1 MDNRPYAIRF
11 ENMGGDKKSGLSER
25 LKEEIAL
32 QRDKNFYS
40 GIAMGTVEN
49 RVKSV
54 LDRFEDVD
62 KAKFTYPVTRA
73 PEKMF
78 MCVIAKDAFT
88 DVKELTEELYTKTF
102 GIRRRYAT
110 KSRNLPHAIDN
121 FPELEEMRAV
131 QPEKTCQI
139 EKQAYNENQT
149 DPRKE
154 FSRLRIIGET
164 YRAII
169 DKLSIHASD
178 IAQYAT
184 SIYDPGREEVQPY
197 LPDDEGYL
205 EMLRKNDML
214 IATAS
219 HWKQFKATLNQMNLL
234 IEESDDII
242 LTDIK
247 PGNSEINLYSTIE
260 KVARTARLCYQS
272 TLLRRSHSE
281 IKLFVEQPDDDITL
295 ITNKA
300 EIRQA
305 LLMMLLDKMY
315 ILRDANDGTV
325 NIGYRKE
332 DAESVTIYVRDNGPQ
347 IEEEDPNILLERCK
361 DNPVETML
369 SREYFNIAEVRRLV
383 EPHRPVLNLFKTE
396 PTGIECQLTLQIQPT
411 T

>member
-1 MDNRPYAIRF
+1 MNGNLQP
-11 ENMGGDKKSGLSER
+11 NLSER
-25 LKEEIAL
+25 LEAEIRL

-54 LDRFEDVD
+54 LDKFDAVD
-62 KAKFTYPVTRA
+62 KGKFTYQVTTA
-73 PEKMF
+73 DEKMS

-88 DVKELTEELYTKTF
+88 EVKELTENLYTRTF

-110 KSRNLPHAIDN
+110 NARNLPHSINN
-121 FPELEEMRAV
+121 FPELEEMQVA
-131 QPEKTCQI
+131 QPQKAYQI
-139 EKQAYNENQT
+139 RERTYRERQT

-164 YRAII
+164 YRALI
-169 DKLSIHASD
+169 DKLAIHASD
-178 IAQYAT
+178 IAQYAA

-197 LPDDEGYL
+197 LPDDEEYI
-205 EMLRKNDML
+205 EMLRNNDML

-219 HWKQFKATLNQMNLL
+219 HWKQFRATLTQMKLL
-234 IEESDDII
+234 IEESDDV
-242 LTDIK
+242 LLKEVK
-247 PGNSEINLYSTIE
+247 PEKSEVNLYSTIE
-260 KVARTARLCYQS
+260 NVARTASLCYQS
-272 TLLRRSHSE
+272 TLIRRSRNE
-281 IKLFVEQPDDDITL
+281 IKLVIDNPDEDITL
-295 ITNKA
+295 LTNKT
-300 EIRQA
+300 ELRQA

-315 ILRDANDGTV
+315 ILRDANDGVV

-332 DAESVTIYVRDNGPQ
+332 GKESVTIYVRDNGPQ
-347 IEEEDPNILLERCK
+347 IEEDDPNIILERCK

-369 SREYFNIAEVRRLV
+369 NREYFNIAEVRRLV

-396 PTGIECQLTLQIQPT
+396 PTGVECQLTLQIQPT